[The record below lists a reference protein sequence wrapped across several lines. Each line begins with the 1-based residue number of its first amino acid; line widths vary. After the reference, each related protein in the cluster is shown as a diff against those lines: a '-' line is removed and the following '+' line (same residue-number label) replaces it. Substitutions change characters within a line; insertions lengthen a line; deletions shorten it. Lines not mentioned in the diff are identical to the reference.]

1 MKIKNMRQT
10 LSAFAKLFEIRNC
23 LHETPC
29 TLEWT
34 KNVVCS
40 LKMAVNMEKKWRHK
54 ILWQTLLSIFWNALW
69 VFRACKLNA
78 AGCDDVIIVITGIV
92 HDRLVLCQNN
102 GNYEEELWVNRR
114 FGISFLK
121 PQFQRTKNK
130 AREKKRWRWKKK
142 YTQTY
147 TFNSVHKPEKN
158 GFLRD
163 LKWKRQIKRKKAIF
177 NQ

>member
-130 AREKKRWRWKKK
+130 AREKDEDETKKSRTHSHIQQSINRKRMD
-142 YTQTY
+142 
-147 TFNSVHKPEKN
+147 F
-158 GFLRD
+158 
-163 LKWKRQIKRKKAIF
+163 
-177 NQ
+177 